1 MTEEIEIT
9 ETTEKKPVIDKDLIA
24 MGVGF
29 LTVIACVTG
38 YALYR
43 KYKDKKDAEKRLETI
58 KSEREEK
65 LDLIKHNQK
74 LKEEGLEIPPKAEVK
89 EFTKEQVAEAEAT
102 KEQITFSQKFL
113 IPVEPETID
122 NFGFQQI
129 AAMKVCDKE
138 DGSEDRVIIDCNAQP
153 VIINIK
159 NNEAEGFEVFDNLN
173 DCSKRLAVLNKGYAD
188 LRNTP
193 ERIPKSRDEAIERMM
208 EIIRDTRDKG

>member
-1 MTEEIEIT
+1 MTEENKEIEI
-9 ETTEKKPVIDKDLIA
+9 TEKKPVIDKDLIA

-65 LDLIKHNQK
+65 LDLIKQNQK
-74 LKEEGLEIPPKAEVK
+74 LREEGLEIPPKAEVK
-89 EFTKEQVAEAEAT
+89 EFTEAEVAEAEAT
-102 KEQITFSQKFL
+102 RDQITFSQKFL

-138 DGSEDRVIIDCNAQP
+138 DRVIIDCNAQP

-159 NNEAEGFEVFDNLN
+159 NNEAEGFEVFDDLN